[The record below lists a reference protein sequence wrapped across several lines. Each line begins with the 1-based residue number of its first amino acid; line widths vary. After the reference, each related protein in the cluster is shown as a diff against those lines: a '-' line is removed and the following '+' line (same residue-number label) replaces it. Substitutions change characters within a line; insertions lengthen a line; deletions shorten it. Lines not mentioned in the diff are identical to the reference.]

1 MIDGFV
7 ILAPLLLLPIVALFR
22 FVGCG
27 GAKFG
32 DIHVFHFSVNCG
44 GPENQD
50 GGVFYYADD
59 GSNDDPYVTAA
70 FQSSG
75 GSAFKLSG
83 ATPVTDSNGNPM
95 GAEFR
100 TCRTGSDFTFK
111 FNLFPGVYRI
121 LLRFAEIGDAVNSG
135 DRVFSF
141 QFEEA
146 GVVFGLPDGSNAA
159 YDIVARAG
167 GRLIARDEQVIF
179 TAQHTVLSMRFQ
191 AGSGV
196 HPNALVNA
204 ILVGQVEPVVISPA
218 GTILL
223 AGQTQQFQAV
233 PAPGPEVTWEVNSPL
248 ADPVKGTISATGLYV
263 APTVFNPPIQE
274 IVVASNISDFS
285 GTEATGTAAATI
297 YQPVDTQTRGKFKNI
312 YGRDGFA
319 LANTPPDLVLPAFVE
334 AFTVAT
340 LDGLGAVN
348 VENHGTIDPG
358 GILDPDGTGVRPNFM
373 WTDVDGVHGLR
384 FSFRL
389 NDSNPHL
396 FGIYCFDYDQQGRR
410 QRIQM
415 VPLDGGASQ
424 SLDLTVGGGTYVFW
438 IARGR
443 IQINVTKIPGSPGL
457 NNVVNGIFFR

>member
-1 MIDGFV
+1 
-7 ILAPLLLLPIVALFR
+7 
-22 FVGCG
+22 
-27 GAKFG
+27 
-32 DIHVFHFSVNCG
+32 
-44 GPENQD
+44 
-50 GGVFYYADD
+50 
-59 GSNDDPYVTAA
+59 
-70 FQSSG
+70 
-75 GSAFKLSG
+75 
-83 ATPVTDSNGNPM
+83 
-95 GAEFR
+95 
-100 TCRTGSDFTFK
+100 
-111 FNLFPGVYRI
+111 
-121 LLRFAEIGDAVNSG
+121 
-135 DRVFSF
+135 VFSF

-146 GVVFGLPDGSNAA
+146 GVVFGLPDGSNTA

-167 GRLIARDEQVIF
+167 GRSIARDEQVIF

-191 AGSGV
+191 AGSGA

-285 GTEATGTAAATI
+285 GTEATGTASATI

-373 WTDVDGVHGLR
+373 WTDVDGIHGLR
-384 FSFRL
+384 FSFKL

-415 VPLDGGASQ
+415 VPLDGGTSQ
-424 SLDLTVGGGTYVFW
+424 STDVTIGGGTYLFW

-443 IQINVTKIPGSPGL
+443 IQINVTKVPGSPGL